1 MLGDRAFTS
10 QGQVIR
16 DKGVS
21 LLGGR
26 EGGREAEGGRE
37 GGRGE
42 REGKKRRRE
51 GGEGREREREERM
64 SERGKG
70 ERNVENGRGG
80 QKNNILSH
88 TKPQIRTITITP
100 NTKRVN
106 TSTDRVNSIVT
117 QYISHIHYTPGQKQ
131 DHIKGN

>member
-1 MLGDRAFTS
+1 MTGPLQS

-16 DKGVS
+16 DKGIPYWE
-21 LLGGR
+21 GGR
-26 EGGREAEGGRE
+26 EGGREG
-37 GGRGE
+37 
-42 REGKKRRRE
+42 GKKRRRE